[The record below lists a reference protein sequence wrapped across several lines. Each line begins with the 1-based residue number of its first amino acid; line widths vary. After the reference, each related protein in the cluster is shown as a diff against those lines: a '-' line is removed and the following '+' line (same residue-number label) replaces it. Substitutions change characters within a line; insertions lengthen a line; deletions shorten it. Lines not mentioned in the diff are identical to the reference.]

1 MNEFPNFHDGFFD
14 GILAEGEKKVRLFLR
29 TNDQERFT
37 LILGGVEAMKFENV
51 RAGNIIF
58 DVGVVRTE
66 ALTLSHISDAYDA
79 PSSELQQGL
88 LTSARKRGLLG
99 VEVSSSYG
107 AEGIAL
113 AGSAEIKPEFRLGD

>member
-1 MNEFPNFHDGFFD
+1 
-14 GILAEGEKKVRLFLR
+14 
-29 TNDQERFT
+29 
-37 LILGGVEAMKFENV
+37 MKFENV
-51 RAGNIIF
+51 RAGNIIL
-58 DVGVVRTE
+58 DVAVVRTE
-66 ALTLSHISDAYDA
+66 ALTLSHIRDAYDTP
-79 PSSELQQGL
+79 PSDVQQGL

>member
-1 MNEFPNFHDGFFD
+1 MNEFPNFHDGFVD
-14 GILAEGEKKVRLFLR
+14 GILAEGEKAVRLFLR
-29 TNDQERFT
+29 TNDQKRFT

-51 RAGNIIF
+51 RAGNIIL
-58 DVGVVRTE
+58 DVAMVRAE
-66 ALTLSHISDAYDA
+66 SLTLSHIRDAYDVA
-79 PSSELQQGL
+79 PSDAQQGL
-88 LTSARKRGLLG
+88 LTSARERGLLG